1 MSDMRRREFITLLA
15 GAAAAWPLAARAQQ
29 GERMRR
35 VGILMPYRKGD
46 AEIDVRVRALRQE
59 LGKLGWTDGANV
71 QFDERWPADDM
82 DRVRS
87 EAATL
92 IASSP
97 DAIIATGGR
106 VIPVLT
112 QLTRSIPIVVPGSG
126 DPLGVGWVT
135 SLARPGGNVTGLT
148 VDTGPEIAE
157 KMLQLLKEA
166 APRISRVA
174 VLLTTRPVGT
184 ERRLLHDG
192 GIQLSKLEAA
202 AERLGITLQVVTSA
216 SRSEFEDAFAV
227 IAAGQADALFV
238 SNSAV
243 SFLHRRLILEFA
255 LKRGIAGVY
264 PFREFAEDGGL
275 LTYGVDLRDMVRRS
289 TIYLDRILKGARPGD
304 LPVEQPTKFELLI
317 NLKTAR
323 ALGLTIP
330 PSLLQRAD
338 QVIE

>member
-1 MSDMRRREFITLLA
+1 MISRRGFLGGSVALLA
-15 GAAAAWPLAARAQQ
+15 APLAAEAQQ
-29 GERMRR
+29 AAKVYRIGVLAIVPTPPMQDTFLHSLRERGYVEGENVAFEWRWSQGKSERFADFATELVR
-35 VGILMPYRKGD
+35 LKV
-46 AEIDVRVRALRQE
+46 DVIVTVSNQAAQAARQ
-59 LGKLGWTDGANV
+59 
-71 QFDERWPADDM
+71 
-82 DRVRS
+82 
-87 EAATL
+87 AT
-92 IASSP
+92 S
-97 DAIIATGGR
+97 T
-106 VIPVLT
+106 
-112 QLTRSIPIVVPGSG
+112 IPIVMMTSASPERIGLVA
-126 DPLGVGWVT
+126 

-317 NLKTAR
+317 NLKTAK

>member
-1 MSDMRRREFITLLA
+1 MISRRGFLGGSVALLA
-15 GAAAAWPLAARAQQ
+15 APLAAEAQQ
-29 GERMRR
+29 AAKVYRIGVLAIVPTPPMQDTFLHSLRERGYVEGENVAFEWRWSQGKSERFADFATELVR
-35 VGILMPYRKGD
+35 LKV
-46 AEIDVRVRALRQE
+46 DV
-59 LGKLGWTDGANV
+59 
-71 QFDERWPADDM
+71 
-82 DRVRS
+82 
-87 EAATL
+87 
-92 IASSP
+92 
-97 DAIIATGGR
+97 IATVSNQAAQAAR
-106 VIPVLT
+106 QAT
-112 QLTRSIPIVVPGSG
+112 STIPIVMMTSASPERIGLVA
-126 DPLGVGWVT
+126 

-184 ERRLLHDG
+184 EQRLLHDG

-216 SRSEFEDAFAV
+216 SRSEFEDAFAA

-275 LTYGVDLRDMVRRS
+275 LTYGVDLKDMVRRS

-317 NLKTAR
+317 NLKTAK